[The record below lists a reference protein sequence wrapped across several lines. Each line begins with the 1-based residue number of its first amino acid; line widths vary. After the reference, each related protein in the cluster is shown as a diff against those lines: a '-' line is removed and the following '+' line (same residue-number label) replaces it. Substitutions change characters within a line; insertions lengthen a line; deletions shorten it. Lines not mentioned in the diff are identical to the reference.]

1 MGSCSTKQEV
11 VSHSSAT
18 ATPVAIVLRPSGFT
32 KGSKVHDSD
41 SPFRTR
47 VDSFRNRA
55 DSFRTRADSKSLI
68 DAVSREIVKAGD
80 KMKEKSVDGHK
91 PKNDKIKHNTEK
103 SGDNNK
109 PNGTPN
115 DGRVTKKSERK
126 AMRIGDYA
134 LIVEIKDQ
142 GMKRSWNSIGYGE
155 LIYLQGRQLHP
166 RSCCFRCQ
174 YGLICKGNIL
184 IF

>member
-1 MGSCSTKQEV
+1 
-11 VSHSSAT
+11 
-18 ATPVAIVLRPSGFT
+18 
-32 KGSKVHDSD
+32 
-41 SPFRTR
+41 
-47 VDSFRNRA
+47 
-55 DSFRTRADSKSLI
+55 
-68 DAVSREIVKAGD
+68 
-80 KMKEKSVDGHK
+80 MKEKSVDGHK

-142 GMKRSWNSIGYGE
+142 GKDAKKEGKQEAKNKGKLVWMFIVSCKLP
-155 LIYLQGRQLHP
+155 LIYKYL
-166 RSCCFRCQ
+166 SCDMVMPV
-174 YGLICKGNIL
+174 NTETD
-184 IF
+184 